1 VITPTQEISSD
12 GRANRLLAALPI
24 AEYTRLRSEMALVRA
39 RHGDVLTEPGDVIT
53 HVYFPTEAVASRLIA
68 HEHGTLAETDVVGA
82 DGFIGLPLVL
92 GVDHAATRVLVQVS
106 GLMLR
111 MPTATFR
118 AALRRGDVLLNL
130 LLSYAEV
137 VFIKMAHAIACNQ
150 FHTTSARCARR
161 LLETQDRV
169 GVNEFPLTHDFLAT
183 MLALRRAT
191 VTIAVGSLQKAGLIR
206 YRRGHIRVLDRMGLE
221 AAACECYRTIVDSTN
236 RLLGPDRRNRR

>member
-24 AEYTRLRSEMALVRA
+24 AEYRLLRPAMASVLG

-53 HVYFPTEAVASRLIA
+53 HVYFPTEAVVSRLTVQENGA
-68 HEHGTLAETDVVGA
+68 LAETDIVGA

-92 GVDHAATRVLVQVS
+92 GVDRAPTRALVQVS
-106 GLMLR
+106 GPMLR
-111 MPTATFR
+111 MPAATFR
-118 AALRRGDVLLNL
+118 DALRRGDMLLNL

-137 VFIKMAHAIACNQ
+137 VFVKMAHAIACNQ
-150 FHTTSARCARR
+150 LHTTSGRCARR

-169 GVNEFPLTHDFLAT
+169 GADEFVLTQDFLAT

-191 VTIAVGSLQKAGLIR
+191 VTIAAGSLQKAGLIR
-206 YRRGHIRVLDRMGLE
+206 YRRGHIRVLDRKGLE
-221 AAACECYRTIVDSTN
+221 AAACECYRTIVDTTN

>member
-24 AEYTRLRSEMALVRA
+24 AEYRRLRPGMASVLV
-39 RHGDVLTEPGDVIT
+39 RHGDVLTDLGDVIT
-53 HVYFPTEAVASRLIA
+53 HVYFPTEAVVSRLTVQ
-68 HEHGTLAETDVVGA
+68 ENGTLAETDIVGA

-92 GVDHAATRVLVQVS
+92 GVDRAATRALVQVS

-111 MPTATFR
+111 MPAATFR
-118 AALRRGDVLLNL
+118 AALRRGDVLFDL

-137 VFIKMAHAIACNQ
+137 VFVKMAHAIACNQ
-150 FHTTSARCARR
+150 LHTTSGRCARR

-169 GVNEFPLTHDFLAT
+169 GADEFPLTQDVLAT

-191 VTIAVGSLQKAGLIR
+191 VTIAAGSLQKAGLIR
-206 YRRGHIRVLDRMGLE
+206 YRRGHIRVLDRKGLE
-221 AAACECYRTIVDSTN
+221 AATCECYRTIVDTTN